1 MSFFTQS
8 NGQAVK
14 STGDFENGGNMAPI
28 PEGTQV
34 MAVIDEA
41 KWDTYQNESYISL
54 RWSIAKPQEYANRK
68 IFQKVK
74 VMDTDPAKR
83 DKALLMLAAIDTNAG
98 GKLQAAGVQ
107 PDTQALASA
116 LMNRPMV
123 LRMSVWES
131 DDKSKSGNWVSKVAP
146 RPQAVQ
152 AAPAAPAPAPKPQ
165 PKPAPAPA
173 RAAFDDLDDD
183 VPF

>member
-8 NGQAVK
+8 NGKSVQ
-14 STGDFENGGNMAPI
+14 STGNFESGGGLAPI

-34 MAVIDEA
+34 LAVIDEA
-41 KWDTYQNESYISL
+41 KWDTYQNESFVSL

-68 IFQKVK
+68 IFQKIK
-74 VMDTDPAKR
+74 VMDSDDSKR
-83 DKALLMLAAIDTNAG
+83 DKALMMLAAIDTNAG

-107 PDTQALASA
+107 PDTQALAAA

-123 LRMSVWES
+123 LKLGVWEL

-146 RPQAVQ
+146 RPQAGQ
-152 AAPAAPAPAPKPQ
+152 AAQSAPAPAPKPQ
-165 PKPAPAPA
+165 PQPKRAPT
-173 RAAFDDLDDD
+173 AFDDLDDD